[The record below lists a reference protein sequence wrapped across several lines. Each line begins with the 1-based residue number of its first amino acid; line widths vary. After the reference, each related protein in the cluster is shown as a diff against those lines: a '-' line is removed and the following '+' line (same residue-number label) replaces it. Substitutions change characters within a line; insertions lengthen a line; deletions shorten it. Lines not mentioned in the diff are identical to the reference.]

1 MHESSMR
8 QKWVPL
14 ALQCIFSVPSFAV
27 SNGKIPIKL
36 CFAFTNWSFYKPG
49 VVDPQLVQHKVKLLR
64 HRNSLKWNEIA
75 YNTKLKSVF
84 WFFAKG
90 RTLFNSWTD
99 NLTVRIKPYLPFV
112 ICVWQCFQ
120 SSRLRFGAVDPSWL
134 TCFFSIKLLTVT

>member
-1 MHESSMR
+1 MHESSTR

-14 ALQCIFSVPSFAV
+14 AFQCIFSVPSFAV

-36 CFAFTNWSFYKPG
+36 CFAFTNLSFYKPG
-49 VVDPQLVQHKVKLLR
+49 VVDPQLVQHKVKLFR
-64 HRNSLKWNEIA
+64 HRNSLKLNGIA

-90 RTLFNSWTD
+90 RTLSNSWTD
-99 NLTVRIKPYLPFV
+99 NLTVRIKPYLLLV

-120 SSRLRFGAVDPSWL
+120 SSRLRFGAGDPSWL
-134 TCFFSIKLLTVT
+134 TCSFSIKLLTVT